1 VSTTILKNYY
11 RKASNPNNFRTF
23 FGEIMTTN
31 ITDAQIEKWKTTYDE
46 MLADTNWIS
55 KQEERDQ
62 KRKIV
67 RKEILDLFNGFQT
80 DKITLDNLKETF
92 DRKTR
97 KDWDVFGFKGM
108 SGAMFLNKLVIHI
121 PNKRKLIDEL
131 KYVLLLPKDGA
142 DGRKKLQGFR
152 DYLEKTIRDGQVTRR
167 AIQPARVPF
176 LVSGIWHLQDLDTW
190 PIYYISGRQALTREG
205 FYQPINNPVNDYF
218 SFRTSF
224 MQLSDHLELSSWE
237 LEHLLAWYDEKQNEI
252 PKKSKIE
259 NIPIVPVNNF
269 DDEIDQTIDAADANA
284 HTNIQGLLAK
294 IGRKL
299 GCKVWIASND
309 KRKVWESTT
318 LGDLSIGQLPSLGL
332 DPETQ
337 RIISLIDVLWIKGHN
352 QVVAAFEVEHTTSVY
367 SGLLRMSDLVASS
380 PNLNFQLYIVTPETR
395 IPKVRRQLSRPTFQM
410 LEIHKQCGFFSFET
424 LIQEADSILHWATD
438 TIVIDK
444 LAEKVDD
451 VPLG

>member
-1 VSTTILKNYY
+1 
-11 RKASNPNNFRTF
+11 
-23 FGEIMTTN
+23 
-31 ITDAQIEKWKTTYDE
+31 
-46 MLADTNWIS
+46 
-55 KQEERDQ
+55 
-62 KRKIV
+62 
-67 RKEILDLFNGFQT
+67 
-80 DKITLDNLKETF
+80 
-92 DRKTR
+92 
-97 KDWDVFGFKGM
+97 
-108 SGAMFLNKLVIHI
+108 
-121 PNKRKLIDEL
+121 
-131 KYVLLLPKDGA
+131 
-142 DGRKKLQGFR
+142 
-152 DYLEKTIRDGQVTRR
+152 
-167 AIQPARVPF
+167 
-176 LVSGIWHLQDLDTW
+176 
-190 PIYYISGRQALTREG
+190 
-205 FYQPINNPVNDYF
+205 
-218 SFRTSF
+218 
-224 MQLSDHLELSSWE
+224 
-237 LEHLLAWYDEKQNEI
+237 LAWYDEKQNEI

>member
-1 VSTTILKNYY
+1 
-11 RKASNPNNFRTF
+11 
-23 FGEIMTTN
+23 MTTN
-31 ITDAQIEKWKTTYDE
+31 ITDAQIEKWKNTYDE
-46 MLADTNWIS
+46 MLTDTNWIS

-80 DKITLDNLKETF
+80 GKITLDNLKETF

-121 PNKRKLIDEL
+121 HNKRKLVDEL
-131 KYVLLLPKDGA
+131 KYVLLLPKDGS
-142 DGRKKLQGFR
+142 DGRKKLQSFS

-205 FYQPINNPVNDYF
+205 FFQSNNNPVDDYF
-218 SFRTSF
+218 TFRTIF
-224 MQLSDHLELSSWE
+224 LQLANHLKLSSWE
-237 LEHLLAWYDEKQNEI
+237 FEHVLAWYDNKQKEK
-252 PKKSKIE
+252 PKKSETEKL
-259 NIPIVPVNNF
+259 PLVPVNNF
-269 DDEIDQTIDAADANA
+269 DDEIEQTADAADAIT

-309 KRKVWESTT
+309 KRKEWEGTT
-318 LGDLSIGQLPSLGL
+318 LGEMSIDQLPSLGL